1 MKKSFII
8 HLDSLDI
15 LDELSIEQA
24 GKLLHAFRDFHN
36 EIEPDLESILRI
48 VFLPFKKQFQR
59 DLEKYDATIIRNS
72 LNGSKGGRP
81 KKPTKTKQN
90 QENPVGILA
99 LTKNPTKPKKADNDN
114 DSVNGNDN
122 DNGSDS
128 VKDSGNV
135 WFMGF
140 PAETPKKKFIKPSIE
155 DICLYVQSKEPM
167 ADKILIQEFS
177 EKFHSFYESNG
188 WKVGKNPM
196 KNWKAAI
203 GTWSDTLKKTLNP
216 FKESS
221 AKESFPSGAKK
232 GSWESR
238 QMEYLKGV
246 QSILNDDNL

>member
-15 LDELSIEQA
+15 LDELSLEQA

-59 DLEKYDATIIRNS
+59 DIEKYDATIIRNS

-81 KKPTKTKQN
+81 KKPTKSKQN
-90 QENPVGILA
+90 RENPVGILA
-99 LTKNPTKPKKADNDN
+99 LGKNPLKPKKADNDN
-114 DSVNGNDN
+114 DSDNDSDN
-122 DNGSDS
+122 DNGSE
-128 VKDSGNV
+128 KDNGNDNMLMV
-135 WFMGF
+135 L
-140 PAETPKKKFIKPSIE
+140 PAEVPQKKFIKPSIN

-167 ADKILIQEFS
+167 ADKILIQEFA
-177 EKFHSFYESNG
+177 EKFWNFYESNG

-196 KNWKAAI
+196 KNWKSAI
-203 GTWSDTLKKTLNP
+203 STWSDTLKKILNP

-221 AKESFPSGAKK
+221 AKESFPSGSKK

>member
-15 LDELSIEQA
+15 LDELSLEQA

-99 LTKNPTKPKKADNDN
+99 LGKNPTKPKKADNDN

-122 DNGSDS
+122 DNGSDN
-128 VKDSGNV
+128 VKDGSWFGSFKVENDEV
-135 WFMGF
+135 WQMIKDGKVQGF
-140 PAETPKKKFIKPSIE
+140 SVEGIFNYKT
-155 DICLYVQSKEPM
+155 QSKEEKM
-167 ADKILIQEFS
+167 MQDIIDIL
-177 EKFHSFYESNG
+177 
-188 WKVGKNPM
+188 
-196 KNWKAAI
+196 
-203 GTWSDTLKKTLNP
+203 
-216 FKESS
+216 KEVS
-221 AKESFPSGAKK
+221 
-232 GSWESR
+232 
-238 QMEYLKGV
+238 
-246 QSILNDDNL
+246 